1 MIYQPQMILR
11 DARARY
17 FAANGFGQDGGYEE
31 TLIKVKIW
39 HIPVWLPNTKGRRK
53 AVRLHDLHH
62 VLTEYPTTWSG
73 EAEISA
79 WEIAAGGLH
88 RYYSGWV
95 LDLMNVAQGLVVN
108 PVGMYRAF
116 LRGRHS
122 ANLYSVEFSDAL
134 LGNSVNELRCQLGL
148 YEQSSP
154 ASWKDRAA
162 FVVCVFA
169 GVGTYLGTLLLT
181 PLILLTVAF
190 LLVREKLTSRLRSN
204 TL

>member
-1 MIYQPQMILR
+1 MTYQPQMSLR
-11 DARARY
+11 EARALY
-17 FAANGFGQDGGYEE
+17 FAANGFGQDGGYED

-39 HIPVWLPNTKGRRK
+39 RIPVWLPNTKGRRK

-62 VLTEYPTTWSG
+62 VLTEYPTTWRG

-79 WEIAAGGLH
+79 WEIAAGGLY

-108 PVGMYRAF
+108 PIGTYRAF

-122 ANLYSVEFSDAL
+122 ANLYSVQFSEEL
-134 LGNSVNELRCQLGL
+134 LGNSVDELRCRLRL
-148 YEQSSP
+148 HERPVP
-154 ASWKDRAA
+154 ASWKDRLA
-162 FVVCVFA
+162 FVVCAFA
-169 GVGTYLGTLLLT
+169 GFATYLGTLLLT

-190 LLVREKLTSRLRSN
+190 LVVREKLTS
-204 TL
+204 